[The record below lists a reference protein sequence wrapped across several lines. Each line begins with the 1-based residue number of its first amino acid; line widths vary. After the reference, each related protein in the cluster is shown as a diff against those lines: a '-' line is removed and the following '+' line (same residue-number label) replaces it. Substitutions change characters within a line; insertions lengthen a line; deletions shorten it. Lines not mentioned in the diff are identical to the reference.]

1 MKKSLKL
8 YYLLFITIFVSVYT
22 VDSQEQRRIQF
33 EYSGFL
39 DRDEEK
45 FPGAFIFTRDDSQQV
60 HIIHDGINLF
70 CDQAIHYK
78 EQDFVEAYGN
88 VKVIQGDTITMSSKY
103 AEYSGKTKLAFASG
117 DVILKEPASTLTT
130 DTLFFDRVKQ
140 QAFYK
145 SKGKVVKDS
154 SGVITSQIG
163 RYYMDSKKYQFVK
176 DVKLVNEEYTIN
188 SEQLDFYTETGHAY
202 LFGPTTIVG
211 EESTIYCERGFYDT
225 ENNIGYFI
233 KNSKIDYDNRVIEG
247 DSMYFDRNRSFASAT
262 NNIKVTDTINNMV
275 VKGHYAEVFREKDSV
290 FITKRALAISVQEK
304 DSIYIHGDTL
314 MVTGDEENRIT
325 RGFYNVK
332 IYKTDLSGIADSIH
346 VNHKTGLTQ
355 LINIEK
361 FAPKDAF
368 AKKRYPILWNEES
381 QMTGDSIHLI
391 SNTETEQLDSLKVF
405 DNAFVVSK
413 DTLGEGFNQIK
424 GKQLYGLFQDNELKT
439 IDIIKN
445 AESIYYLRND
455 NGELVGIDKSK
466 SGNMKI
472 WIANNTIEEIR
483 KINQIDGGTFP
494 EEEYPKNEKKL
505 KGFIWRENERP
516 KSVEDLFIDDKPY
529 ELQVIKGLEPYV
541 PQEDF
546 EDEDLRKRIEEA
558 APKQKKGTPKE
569 ENKAARR
576 LTKKERELDKS
587 LPRRTIK
594 KE

>member
-1 MKKSLKL
+1 MEKSLKL

-225 ENNIGYFI
+225 ENDIGYFI

-247 DSMYFDRNRSFASAT
+247 DSMYFDRNRSFASAS

-332 IYKTDLSGIADSIH
+332 IYKTDLSGKADSIH

-424 GKQLYGLFQDNELKT
+424 GKLLYGLFEDNELKT

-516 KSVEDLFIDDKPY
+516 NSVEDLFIDDKPY
-529 ELQVIKGLEPYV
+529 ELPVIKGLEPYV

-558 APKQKKGTPKE
+558 APKPKKGTPKE

-576 LTKKERELDKS
+576 LSKKERNLDKS

>member
-8 YYLLFITIFVSVYT
+8 YYLLFITIFVSVYN

-117 DVILKEPASTLTT
+117 EVILKEPASTLTT

-225 ENNIGYFI
+225 ENDIGYFI

-247 DSMYFDRNRSFASAT
+247 DSMYFDRNRSFASAS

-332 IYKTDLSGIADSIH
+332 IYKTDLSGKADSIH

-368 AKKRYPILWNEES
+368 AKKRYPILWNQES

-424 GKQLYGLFQDNELKT
+424 GKQLYGLFEDNELKT

-516 KSVEDLFIDDKPY
+516 NSVEDLFIDDKPY
-529 ELQVIKGLEPYV
+529 ELPVIKGLEPYV

-558 APKQKKGTPKE
+558 APKPKKGTPKE

-576 LTKKERELDKS
+576 LSKKERNLDKS

-594 KE
+594 KK

>member
-8 YYLLFITIFVSVYT
+8 YYLLFITIFVSVYN

-225 ENNIGYFI
+225 ENDIGYFI

-247 DSMYFDRNRSFASAT
+247 DSMYFDRNRSFASAS

-332 IYKTDLSGIADSIH
+332 IYKTDLSGKADSIH

-368 AKKRYPILWNEES
+368 AKKRYPILWNQES

-424 GKQLYGLFQDNELKT
+424 GKQLYGLFEDNELKT

-516 KSVEDLFIDDKPY
+516 NSVEDLFIDDKPY
-529 ELQVIKGLEPYV
+529 ELPVIKGLEPYV

-558 APKQKKGTPKE
+558 APKPKKGTPKE

-576 LTKKERELDKS
+576 LSKKERNLDKS